1 MIPSS
6 NEPRLLRIIRS
17 LVCAAAVLLS
27 SAAAKEDE
35 LTEPVEPPCDLEIV
49 TFNIRYL
56 NQNEE
61 GDNHWRIRKQL
72 VIDAI
77 LEFKADI
84 FGLQEA
90 LRQQLDEIAPALP
103 GYTEFGIG
111 RDDGK
116 TRGEYSPI
124 LFRSDR
130 FELDEKDSGTFWL
143 SDTPE
148 TVGSTTWGNKIPR
161 ICTWARLTD
170 KQSQRSFYVFNTHW
184 DHQSQPARLGAARL
198 INQRIAARQHPAE
211 PVILMGDFNA
221 TKDNPAILEIAGT
234 LRDSFSIRHPERA
247 DSATFH
253 GFEGGKQGQKI
264 DHIFVPPNTKVSDAA
279 ILYFNRDG
287 VYPSDHYPVRA
298 ALQFR

>member
-1 MIPSS
+1 MIQRHSIFTTLSVATALILSATAAENEKDWHPTEAASPSQI
-6 NEPRLLRIIRS
+6 E
-17 LVCAAAVLLS
+17 V
-27 SAAAKEDE
+27 
-35 LTEPVEPPCDLEIV
+35 V

-61 GDNHWRIRKQL
+61 GDNHWSVRKKITIAAL
-72 VIDAI
+72 R
-77 LEFKADI
+77 EFDADI

-90 LRQQLDEIAPALP
+90 LRSQLDDIATALP

-124 LFRSDR
+124 LFRSER
-130 FELDEKDSGTFWL
+130 FELDKDDCGTFWL

-148 TVGSTTWGNKIPR
+148 QVGSASWGNEIPR

-170 KQSQRSFYVFNTHW
+170 LQSKRAFYVFNTHW
-184 DHQSQPARLGAARL
+184 DHRSQPARLGAARL
-198 INQRIAARQHPAE
+198 INQRIAARKHPAE

-221 TKDNPAILEIAGT
+221 AKDNPAIEELATT
-234 LRDSFSIRHPERA
+234 LRDSFEICHPEAA
-247 DSATFH
+247 DSGTFH
-253 GFEGGKQGQKI
+253 GFRGGKGGKKI
-264 DHIFVPPNTKVSDAA
+264 DHIFVLPKTGVTSAE
-279 ILYFNRDG
+279 ILYFNKDG
-287 VYPSDHYPVRA
+287 IFPSDHYPVRS